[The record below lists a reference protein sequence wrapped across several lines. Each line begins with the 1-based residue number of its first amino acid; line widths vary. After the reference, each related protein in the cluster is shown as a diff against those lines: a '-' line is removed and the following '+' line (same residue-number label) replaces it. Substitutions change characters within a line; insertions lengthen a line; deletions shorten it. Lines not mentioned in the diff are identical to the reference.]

1 MKIFVLVKEETY
13 TEEESFSEVI
23 AVFKNEDNV
32 LETMRKCIYETIEEL
47 KNEGNYDIEIDRVN
61 QACINIYYDNRIYR
75 KTYYYESQIVL

>member
-32 LETMRKCIYETIEEL
+32 LETMRKCIYETIEE
-47 KNEGNYDIEIDRVN
+47 YF
-61 QACINIYYDNRIYR
+61 
-75 KTYYYESQIVL
+75 T